1 MKEDN
6 IREEDLIGEV
16 KFEIGKDAFSEPFK
30 CHGANTKITGKK
42 LEVDGNVFS
51 YDVWKCLQCGKEYL
65 DTKQAKRLEGIWTAE
80 KLLKDDNISMK
91 RSVNFDGK
99 MFFIRFPK
107 ELTKKWKRGQ
117 HANIKFVDSNR
128 FIVEIE
134 G

>member
-6 IREEDLIGEV
+6 IREEDLVEEV
-16 KFEIGKDAFSEPFK
+16 KFEISKDAFSGPFK
-30 CHGANTKITGKK
+30 CHGANTKITNKE
-42 LEVDGNVFS
+42 LAVNGNVFS
-51 YDVWKCLQCGKEYL
+51 YDVWKCPKCKKEYL
-65 DTKQAKRLEGIWTAE
+65 DTRQAKRLEGIWAAE
-80 KLLKDDNISMK
+80 KLLKEDNISMK